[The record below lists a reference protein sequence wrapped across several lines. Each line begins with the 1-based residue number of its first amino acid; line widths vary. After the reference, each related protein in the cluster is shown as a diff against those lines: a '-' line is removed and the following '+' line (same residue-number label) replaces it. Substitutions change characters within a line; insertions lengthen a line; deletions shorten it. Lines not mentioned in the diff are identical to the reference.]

1 MRRVIAVL
9 IVATGALLAT
19 SGIARAQ
26 FSEQIDGYDVA
37 IELRTDGSLRITEVI
52 DYDFG
57 VTEHHGIFRDVPT
70 RVHYDDTY
78 DRVYPLTVES
88 VSATGG
94 ASADYTTERDGSLTR
109 IKIGDPE
116 ETVSGDHRY
125 TIVYTVEG
133 ATNGFSDHDELY
145 WNAIG
150 DGWPVSIDDVTVQ
163 VEAPGDI
170 TDSLCFQGP
179 ERSTL
184 PCDGQK
190 VRGAGATFRQQ
201 HLDPFS
207 GVTIVLAF
215 PKGVLD
221 APAPILEERWS
232 VSSAFRLTPVTGGVS
247 GALLLLIVGGAAV
260 TLWRTGRDRRYLGSP
275 IDQVMGNPTG
285 DDEAVPIFDADTEAP
300 VEFAPPGDMRP
311 GQMGTLVDEQANT
324 LDVSATIVDLAVRG
338 FLMIQEIPKEGWF
351 GKPDWTLIKLEES
364 EAGLL
369 TYERRL
375 LNALFRDGTEV
386 TISDLRNTFAARLE
400 GVEESLYVDVVN
412 RGWFRSRPDKV
423 RSTWQ
428 ARGVVA
434 LILGAAL
441 TFVLARWT
449 HWGLLGIPLILGGL
463 LLVIFAKR
471 MPARTA
477 SGTAML
483 RRVRGFRRVIETAE
497 THMSQWAEK
506 EMIFTTFLPYAV
518 VFGCTDKWAK
528 AFAALGVQPDTS
540 WYVSPRPFVYTEFAQ
555 SMDGFAVTTGGTIA
569 STPSGSGSSGFGG
582 GGFSGG
588 GGGGGGGGSW

>member
-1 MRRVIAVL
+1 MRRTIAV
-9 IVATGALLAT
+9 IVFALGALLGS

-26 FSEQIDGYDVA
+26 FTEQIDGYDVA

-70 RVHYDDTY
+70 RVHYDDTF

-88 VSATGG
+88 VSASGG

-109 IKIGDPE
+109 IKIGDPD
-116 ETVSGDHRY
+116 ETVSGEHTY
-125 TIVYTVEG
+125 TIVYTIEG
-133 ATNGFSDHDELY
+133 TTNAFNDHDELY

-150 DGWPVSIDDVTVQ
+150 DQWPVPIDDIAVV
-163 VEAPGDI
+163 VEAPGAI
-170 TDSLCFQGP
+170 SDSLCFQGP

-190 VRGAGATFRQQ
+190 VRAASATFRQQ
-201 HLDPFS
+201 HLDPYS

-221 APAPILEERWS
+221 PPAPILEERWTF
-232 VSSAFRLTPVTGGVS
+232 SSAFRLTPVTGGAS
-247 GALLLLIVGGAAV
+247 GALLAVIVGGAAV
-260 TLWRTGRDRRYLGSP
+260 LLWRTGRDRRYQGSP

-285 DDEAVPIFDADTEAP
+285 DDEAVPIFDADSEAP

-311 GQMGTLVDEQANT
+311 GQMGTLLDERANT

-351 GKPDWTLIKLEES
+351 SKPDWTLIKLEES
-364 EAGLL
+364 EEGLL

-386 TISDLRNTFAARLE
+386 TISELRNTFAARLE
-400 GVEESLYVDVVN
+400 GVEESLYVDSVN
-412 RGWFRSRPDKV
+412 RGWFRARPDKV

-434 LILGAAL
+434 LVLGAAV

-449 HWGLLGIPLILGGL
+449 HWGLFGIPFIVGGL
-463 LLVIFAKR
+463 LLVILAKR
-471 MPARTA
+471 MPSRTA
-477 SGTAML
+477 AGTAML

-506 EMIFTTFLPYAV
+506 EMVFTTFLPFAV
-518 VFGCTDKWAK
+518 VFGCTDKWAQ
-528 AFAALGVQPDTS
+528 AFAALGIQPDTS
-540 WYVSPRPFVYTEFAQ
+540 WYVSPRPFVFTDFAQ

>member
-26 FSEQIDGYDVA
+26 FTEQIDGYDVA

-232 VSSAFRLTPVTGGVS
+232 VTSAFRLTPVTGGVS
-247 GALLLLIVGGAAV
+247 GALLLLVVGGAAV
-260 TLWRTGRDRRYLGSP
+260 TLWRTGRDRRYQGSP

-386 TISDLRNTFAARLE
+386 SISDLRNTFAARLE

-428 ARGVVA
+428 ARGVGA

>member
-9 IVATGALLAT
+9 IVASGALLAT

-26 FSEQIDGYDVA
+26 LSEQIDGYDVA

-133 ATNGFSDHDELY
+133 ATNGFTDHDELY

-150 DGWPVSIDDVTVQ
+150 DEWPVSIDDVTVQ

-190 VRGAGATFRQQ
+190 VRGASATFRQQ
-201 HLDPFS
+201 HLDPYS

-260 TLWRTGRDRRYLGSP
+260 TLWRTGRDRRYQGSP

-428 ARGVVA
+428 ARGVVV

-463 LLVIFAKR
+463 LLVMFAKR

>member
-26 FSEQIDGYDVA
+26 FTEQIDGYDVA

-232 VSSAFRLTPVTGGVS
+232 VTSAFRLTPVTGGVS
-247 GALLLLIVGGAAV
+247 GALLLLVVGGAAV
-260 TLWRTGRDRRYLGSP
+260 TLWRTGRDRRYQGSP

-386 TISDLRNTFAARLE
+386 SISDLRNTFAARLE

-428 ARGVVA
+428 ARGVGA

-471 MPARTA
+471 LPARTA

>member
-19 SGIARAQ
+19 SGAARAQ
-26 FSEQIDGYDVA
+26 FTEQIDGYDVA

-150 DGWPVSIDDVTVQ
+150 DEWPVSIDDVTVQ

-201 HLDPFS
+201 HLDPYS

-221 APAPILEERWS
+221 APAAILEERWS

-260 TLWRTGRDRRYLGSP
+260 TLWRTGRDRRYQGSP

-285 DDEAVPIFDADTEAP
+285 DDEAVPIFDADSEAP

-375 LNALFRDGTEV
+375 LNALFRDGSEV

-449 HWGLLGIPLILGGL
+449 HWGLVGIPLILGGL

>member
-26 FSEQIDGYDVA
+26 FTEQIDGYDVA

-150 DGWPVSIDDVTVQ
+150 DEWPVSIDDVTVQ

-201 HLDPFS
+201 HLDPYS

-221 APAPILEERWS
+221 APAAILEERWS

-260 TLWRTGRDRRYLGSP
+260 TLWRTGRDRRYQGSP

-285 DDEAVPIFDADTEAP
+285 DDEAVPIFDADSEAP

-338 FLMIQEIPKEGWF
+338 FLMIQEIPNEGWF

-375 LNALFRDGTEV
+375 LNALFRDGSEV

-449 HWGLLGIPLILGGL
+449 HWGLVGIPLILGGL

>member
-9 IVATGALLAT
+9 IVASGALLAT

-26 FSEQIDGYDVA
+26 LSEQIDGYDVA

-150 DGWPVSIDDVTVQ
+150 DEWPVSIDDVTVQ

-190 VRGAGATFRQQ
+190 VRGASATFRHQ

-260 TLWRTGRDRRYLGSP
+260 TLWRTGRDRRYQGSP

-375 LNALFRDGTEV
+375 LNALFRDGIEV
-386 TISDLRNTFAARLE
+386 TISELRNTFAARLE

-428 ARGVVA
+428 ARGVVV

-463 LLVIFAKR
+463 LLVMFAKR

>member
-1 MRRVIAVL
+1 MRRAIAVL
-9 IVATGALLAT
+9 ILATGALLAT
-19 SGIARAQ
+19 SGIAHAQ
-26 FSEQIDGYDVA
+26 FTEQIDGYDVS

-88 VSATGG
+88 VSASGG
-94 ASADYTTERDGSLTR
+94 ASADYTVEQDGSLTR
-109 IKIGDPE
+109 IKIGDPD
-116 ETVSGDHRY
+116 ETISGEHTY

-133 ATNGFSDHDELY
+133 ATNGFGDHDELY

-150 DGWPVSIDDVTVQ
+150 DTWAVSIDDVTVN
-163 VEAPGDI
+163 VEAPGAI

-190 VRGAGATFRQQ
+190 VRGSAATFRQQ
-201 HLDPFS
+201 HLDPYS

-215 PKGVLD
+215 PKGVLNE
-221 APAPILEERWS
+221 PAPILEERWS
-232 VSSAFRLTPVTGGVS
+232 LSGAFRLTPLTGGVS

-260 TLWRTGRDRRYLGSP
+260 TLWRTGRDRRYRGSP

-285 DDEAVPIFDADTEAP
+285 EDEAVPIFDADTEAP

-449 HWGLLGIPLILGGL
+449 HWGLLGIPLLVGGL
-463 LLVIFAKR
+463 LLLIFAKR

>member
-1 MRRVIAVL
+1 MRRTIAVL
-9 IVATGALLAT
+9 ILATGALLAS

-26 FSEQIDGYDVA
+26 FTEQIDGYDVS
-37 IELRTDGSLRITEVI
+37 IELRTDGSLRITEII

-88 VSATGG
+88 VSASGG
-94 ASADYTTERDGSLTR
+94 ASADYTVEQDGSLTR
-109 IKIGDPE
+109 IKIGDPD
-116 ETVSGDHRY
+116 ETISGEHTY
-125 TIVYTVEG
+125 TIAYTIEG
-133 ATNGFSDHDELY
+133 ATNGFGDHDELY

-150 DGWPVSIDDVTVQ
+150 DTWAVSIDDVTVN
-163 VEAPGDI
+163 VEAPGAI

-190 VRGAGATFRQQ
+190 VRGSAATFRQQ
-201 HLDPFS
+201 HLDPYS

-215 PKGVLD
+215 PKGVLNE
-221 APAPILEERWS
+221 PAPILEERWS
-232 VSSAFRLTPVTGGVS
+232 LSSAFRLTPATGGVS

-260 TLWRTGRDRRYLGSP
+260 TLWRTGRDRRYRGSP

-285 DDEAVPIFDADTEAP
+285 EDEAVPIFDADTEAP
-300 VEFAPPGDMRP
+300 VEFAPPDDMRP

-338 FLMIQEIPKEGWF
+338 FLMIQENPKEGWF

-364 EAGLL
+364 ETGLL

-386 TISDLRNTFAARLE
+386 TISDLRNTFATRLE

-428 ARGVVA
+428 VRGALA

-449 HWGLLGIPLILGGL
+449 HWGLLGIPLLVGGL
-463 LLVIFAKR
+463 LLLIFAKR

>member
-1 MRRVIAVL
+1 MRRTIAVL
-9 IVATGALLAT
+9 ILATGALLAT

-26 FSEQIDGYDVA
+26 FTEQIDGYDVS
-37 IELRTDGSLRITEVI
+37 IELRTDGSLRITEII

-88 VSATGG
+88 VSASGG
-94 ASADYTTERDGSLTR
+94 ASADYTVEQDGSLTR
-109 IKIGDPE
+109 IKIGDPD
-116 ETVSGDHRY
+116 ETISGEHTY

-133 ATNGFSDHDELY
+133 ATNGFGDHDELY

-150 DGWPVSIDDVTVQ
+150 DTWPVSIDDVTVN
-163 VEAPGDI
+163 VEAPGAI

-190 VRGAGATFRQQ
+190 VRGSAATFRQQ
-201 HLDPFS
+201 HLDPYS

-215 PKGVLD
+215 PKGVLNE
-221 APAPILEERWS
+221 PAPILEERWS
-232 VSSAFRLTPVTGGVS
+232 LSSAFRLTPVTGGVS

-260 TLWRTGRDRRYLGSP
+260 TLWRTGRDRRYRGSP

-285 DDEAVPIFDADTEAP
+285 EDEAVPIFDADTEAP
-300 VEFAPPGDMRP
+300 VEFAPPDDMRP

-449 HWGLLGIPLILGGL
+449 HWGLLGIPLLVGGL
-463 LLVIFAKR
+463 LLLIFAKR

>member
-1 MRRVIAVL
+1 
-9 IVATGALLAT
+9 
-19 SGIARAQ
+19 
-26 FSEQIDGYDVA
+26 
-37 IELRTDGSLRITEVI
+37 
-52 DYDFG
+52 
-57 VTEHHGIFRDVPT
+57 
-70 RVHYDDTY
+70 
-78 DRVYPLTVES
+78 
-88 VSATGG
+88 
-94 ASADYTTERDGSLTR
+94 
-109 IKIGDPE
+109 
-116 ETVSGDHRY
+116 
-125 TIVYTVEG
+125 
-133 ATNGFSDHDELY
+133 
-145 WNAIG
+145 
-150 DGWPVSIDDVTVQ
+150 
-163 VEAPGDI
+163 
-170 TDSLCFQGP
+170 
-179 ERSTL
+179 
-184 PCDGQK
+184 
-190 VRGAGATFRQQ
+190 
-201 HLDPFS
+201 
-207 GVTIVLAF
+207 
-215 PKGVLD
+215 
-221 APAPILEERWS
+221 
-232 VSSAFRLTPVTGGVS
+232 
-247 GALLLLIVGGAAV
+247 
-260 TLWRTGRDRRYLGSP
+260 
-275 IDQVMGNPTG
+275 
-285 DDEAVPIFDADTEAP
+285 
-300 VEFAPPGDMRP
+300 
-311 GQMGTLVDEQANT
+311 
-324 LDVSATIVDLAVRG
+324 
-338 FLMIQEIPKEGWF
+338 
-351 GKPDWTLIKLEES
+351 
-364 EAGLL
+364 
-369 TYERRL
+369 
-375 LNALFRDGTEV
+375 
-386 TISDLRNTFAARLE
+386 LE

-428 ARGVVA
+428 ARGVVV

-540 WYVSPRPFVYTEFAQ
+540 WYVSPRPFVYTEFAH